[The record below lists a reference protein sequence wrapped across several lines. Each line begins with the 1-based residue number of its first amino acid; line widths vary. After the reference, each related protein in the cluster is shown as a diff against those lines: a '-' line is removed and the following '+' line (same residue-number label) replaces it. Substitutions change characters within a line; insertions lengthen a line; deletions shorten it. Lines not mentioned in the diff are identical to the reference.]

1 MKRFLAALALAL
13 TAVPAAAQSVS
24 NCDWLALA
32 GNLVEPWETTSR
44 TFANGAVR
52 LALLDAV
59 EPGAV
64 PFHLL
69 LLSPSGEEMGG
80 RMCKVISL
88 EPGIGFHN
96 IFWEDLEAGY
106 DPAVGLTFHIPVE
119 IWIDTGNSV
128 MRGLRLTLNQATGVV
143 DAEILDGTE
152 VAK

>member
-1 MKRFLAALALAL
+1 MNRFLSALALAL
-13 TAVPAAAQSVS
+13 VATPAAAQSVS

-32 GNLVEPWETTSR
+32 GNLVEPWETHSR

-52 LALLDAV
+52 LALLDAM

-80 RMCKVISL
+80 RMCNVISL
-88 EPGIGFHN
+88 EPGFGFHN
-96 IFWEDLEAGY
+96 IFWDELEAVY
-106 DPAVGLTFHIPVE
+106 DPAVGLTFDIPVE

-128 MRGLRLTLNQATGVV
+128 MRGLRVTMNQATGAV

-152 VAK
+152 AAQ